1 MLKLSKPLILAS
13 NSPRRKEL
21 LTNAGFEFTVQV
33 IPVDESFPS
42 ELALREVAG
51 YISDMKAKEFGFANN
66 SLVLTADT
74 VVAAEGQILG
84 KPANRQEAID
94 MLSMLS
100 GKSHEVIT
108 AISISDEGSV
118 TTYSDIAIVWVKN
131 LDMAEIVYYVD
142 QFKPFDKAGAYG
154 IQEWLGMIAIDK
166 IEGSFYTIMG
176 LPIHLVY
183 RELKRYSLE

>member
-33 IPVDESFPS
+33 IPIDESFSP
-42 ELALREVAG
+42 EIPLREVAG
-51 YISDMKAKEFGFANN
+51 YISTKKAKQFGIVND

-74 VVAAEGQILG
+74 VVAAESQILG
-84 KPANRQEAID
+84 KPTDRQEAID
-94 MLSMLS
+94 MLTMLS

-108 AISISDEGSV
+108 AISILDGGEIS
-118 TTYSDIAIVWVKN
+118 TYSDIALVWLKE
-131 LDMAEIVYYVD
+131 LDMNEIIYYVD
-142 QFKPFDKAGAYG
+142 QYKPFDKAGAYG

-176 LPIHLVY
+176 LPIHIVY
-183 RELKRYSLE
+183 RELRRYTLE

>member
-1 MLKLSKPLILAS
+1 MFKLSKPLILAS

>member
-21 LTNAGFEFTVQV
+21 LTNAGLEFTVQV
-33 IPVDESFPS
+33 VPIDESFPS
-42 ELALREVAG
+42 DLALREVAG
-51 YISDMKAKEFGFANN
+51 YISAKKAKEFGFIDN
-66 SLVLTADT
+66 SLILTADT
-74 VVAAEGQILG
+74 VVAAESQILG

-94 MLSMLS
+94 MLLMLS

-108 AISISDEGSV
+108 AISILDEGNI
-118 TTYSDIAIVWVKN
+118 TTHSDIAIVSVKN
-131 LDMAEIVYYVD
+131 LDMAEIIYYVD

-154 IQEWLGMIAIDK
+154 IQEWFGMIAIDK